1 MNAAI
6 SAEAVKFARS
16 MVGIVATA
24 AIGAGI
30 AVLCAAMML
39 AVVAGEPS
47 IVARLGEF
55 GTFDWRGM
63 LGAAAQITS
72 AGAFVGF
79 GVVAAWLYAREF
91 TEGTITGLFAQPI
104 GRATIAVAKAVVFLA
119 WAIGVSVV
127 IAAALLLLGLAFGF
141 GPPDAETAA
150 ALVRQAVLGV
160 LTAVLT
166 LPVAWVSRLS
176 RSLLAGVATTIGFV
190 VVAQVGVLA
199 GIDGWMPLAAPA
211 LWALSGGTSAS
222 PGQLA
227 LAVAVGALA
236 LAATAWS
243 WHRLQL
249 DR

>member
-1 MNAAI
+1 MITALRI
-6 SAEAVKFARS
+6 EATKFARS
-16 MVGIVATA
+16 TVGIVASA

-30 AVLCAAMML
+30 VVLCAAMML

-55 GTFDWRGM
+55 GTFDWRGL

-79 GVVAAWLYAREF
+79 GVVAAWMYAREF
-91 TEGTITGLFAQPI
+91 AEGTITGLFAQPI
-104 GRATIAVAKAVVFLA
+104 GRATIAIAKALVFLA
-119 WAIGVSVV
+119 WAIGVSVLV
-127 IAAALLLLGLAFGF
+127 AGALLLLGFALGF
-141 GPPDAETAA
+141 GPPDSETAA
-150 ALVRQAVLGV
+150 ALGRQAALGAF
-160 LTAVLT
+160 TAVLT
-166 LPVAWVSRLS
+166 LPVAWVASLS

-199 GIDGWMPLAAPA
+199 DIDGWMPLAAPA
-211 LWALSGGTSAS
+211 LWALSGGTAAS
-222 PGQLA
+222 PAQLVF
-227 LAVAVGALA
+227 AVAVGIAALS
-236 LAATAWS
+236 ATAWS